1 MDRAGDAVRRSP
13 RLAIG
18 AWIKQVTEDTNE
30 LRLYGESLYRCK
42 GNGVLT
48 FFGLIYFEHA
58 GIVQVG
64 NRKYRPTR
72 SGYLILDPGIR
83 PHGPAALR
91 GYQSRVITWYI
102 FENIIYR
109 KTKTLEV
116 TVEEDLVLTRNPNH
130 RYPVCQLKQDKA
142 SDENNEEDGK
152 EEDEA
157 EEEEDLG
164 EGKEA
169 EDKEEEVEE
178 DDKDTTEEYEEGD
191 EEDK

>member
-1 MDRAGDAVRRSP
+1 MDRAGDADRRSP

-18 AWIKQVTEDTNE
+18 EWRKQVTEETNE
-30 LRLYGESLYRCK
+30 LSLYGNSLYRCK
-42 GNGVLT
+42 GNGFLKLL
-48 FFGLIYFEHA
+48 GDIYYEHA

-64 NRKYRPTR
+64 NTKYRPTR

-83 PHGPAALR
+83 QYGPAALR

-116 TVEEDLVLTRNPNH
+116 TVEEDLVLTRSPNH
-130 RYPVCQLKQDKA
+130 LYPTYLLKQDNP
-142 SDENNEEDGK
+142 DEYNEEDEK
-152 EEDEA
+152 EGDEA
-157 EEEEDLG
+157 EEEEELG

-178 DDKDTTEEYEEGD
+178 GDKDTNEDYEERD